1 MRAEGHKQ
9 ERLQVSVRSMTGYG
23 RGESE
28 IGGTVF
34 RVEIRAV
41 NHKNLDTR
49 IRLPRD
55 LLALERDVLAAVRG
69 VVHRGHLEVFIAPSE
84 DTGGVRE
91 VKADTARA
99 SGYVEVW
106 NQLSALLGT
115 SESVPPEWLAAQ
127 EGVIVSDHRD
137 LDPEESRDALVKGVE
152 QALATLSAM
161 RDEEGETLRQDL
173 LGRLEIL
180 DGIATEM
187 ETQAP
192 VAEQAAHEKILTRIE
207 SLREKVSEEFD
218 GARVEQE
225 LVLLSERM
233 DIMEEVVRLRSHV
246 SQMRALLNSDDQEP
260 RGKRLGFLVQE
271 LFREATTVG
280 SKAGDLPL
288 SNLSVDARC
297 EIERVR
303 EQIMNIE

>member
-1 MRAEGHKQ
+1 
-9 ERLQVSVRSMTGYG
+9 MTGYG
-23 RGESE
+23 RGESD

-41 NHKNLDTR
+41 NHKNLDAR

-55 LLALERDVLAAVRG
+55 FMALERDVLTAVRA
-69 VVHRGHLEVFIAPSE
+69 VAHRGHLEVFISPSE
-84 DTGGVRE
+84 DAGGIRE
-91 VKADTARA
+91 VKADQGRA

-106 NQLSALLGT
+106 NQLSALLG
-115 SESVPPEWLAAQ
+115 SSNPVSPEWLAAQ
-127 EGVIVSDHRD
+127 EGVIVSQHRE
-137 LDPEESRDALVKGVE
+137 LKPEESRDALLEGVN
-152 QALATLSAM
+152 QALAALSAM
-161 RDEEGETLRQDL
+161 RDEEGAALKADL
-173 LGRLEIL
+173 LGRLEVL

-192 VAEQAAHEKILTRIE
+192 VAEKAAHEKVLARIE
-207 SLREKVSEEFD
+207 SLREKVNEDFD

-246 SQMRALLNSDDQEP
+246 SQMRDLLNSDGQEP

-297 EIERVR
+297 EIERIR
-303 EQIMNIE
+303 EQVMNIE